1 MKKKPYFFKISQKIR
16 GLFSKRPCNMKK
28 KFFAAIEKGEFS
40 VIQESLQKD
49 MSLINAR
56 FNEESALYKA
66 CATPHLAVVKMLLDF
81 GADINWT
88 DELGSSPL
96 LNACFHQQKEIVAE
110 LLRRGAD
117 IKQIGFYGGVLSCVK
132 DTKLLKLL
140 IEAGADVNER
150 SFEDGEETPLFS
162 ACLGGR
168 LEIAEILLESGADID
183 AKNDMGRTA
192 LWEVCLANDEDTAEK
207 LRALYPK
214 VVEFLADYGADVSLH
229 DECSSI
235 LTDACDTK
243 LKSATQIV
251 RVLLNKM
258 PREMLFYKDFDG
270 LTALDIAKKHKNKEL
285 IELLMEK
292 MK

>member
-1 MKKKPYFFKISQKIR
+1 
-16 GLFSKRPCNMKK
+16 MKK
-28 KFFAAIEKGEFS
+28 KFFAAIEKGELP
-40 VIQESLQKD
+40 VIQAFLQKD
-49 MSLINAR
+49 MSLVNAR

-117 IKQIGFYGGVLSCVK
+117 IKQISFYGGVLSCVK

-140 IEAGADVNER
+140 ITAGADVNER
-150 SFEDGEETPLFS
+150 SFADGEETPLFF

-168 LEIAEILLESGADID
+168 LDIVEILLESGADID

-192 LWEVCLANDEDTAEK
+192 LWEVCLANDENTAEK
-207 LRALYPK
+207 IRALYPK
-214 VVEFLADYGADVSLH
+214 VVEFLADHGADVSLH

-235 LTDACDTK
+235 LSDACDTK

-251 RVLLNKM
+251 RILLKKM
-258 PREMLFYKDFDG
+258 PREILFYKDCDG

>member
-1 MKKKPYFFKISQKIR
+1 MKAYFSKAMFKIR
-16 GLFSKRPCNMKK
+16 ALFSKRPCNMKK
-28 KFFAAIEKGEFS
+28 KFFAAIEKGELP
-40 VIQESLQKD
+40 VIQAFLQKD
-49 MSLINAR
+49 MSLTNAR

-88 DELGSSPL
+88 DKLGSSPL
-96 LNACFHQQKEIVAE
+96 LNACFYQQKEIVAE

-117 IKQIGFYGGVLSCVK
+117 IKQISFYGGVLSSVA
-132 DTKLLKLL
+132 DTRLLKLL
-140 IEAGADVNER
+140 ITAGADVNER
-150 SFEDGEETPLFS
+150 SFADGEETPLFF

-207 LRALYPK
+207 LRESFPK
-214 VVEFLADYGADVSLH
+214 VVEFLADHGADVSLH

-243 LKSATQIV
+243 FKTATEIV
-251 RVLLNKM
+251 RILLKKM
-258 PREMLFYKDFDG
+258 PREMLFYKDCDG

-285 IELLMEK
+285 IEVLMEK

>member
-1 MKKKPYFFKISQKIR
+1 MNSYFSKAMFKIR
-16 GLFSKRPCNMKK
+16 ALFSKRPCNMKK
-28 KFFAAIEKGEFS
+28 KFFAAIEKGYLP
-40 VIQESLQKD
+40 VIQAFLQKD
-49 MSLINAR
+49 MSLTNAR

-96 LNACFHQQKEIVAE
+96 LNACFYQQKEIVAE

-117 IKQIGFYGGVLSCVK
+117 IKQISFYGGVLSSVT
-132 DTKLLKLL
+132 DTRLLKLL
-140 IEAGADVNER
+140 ITAGADVNER
-150 SFEDGEETPLFS
+150 SFADGEETPLFF

-168 LEIAEILLESGADID
+168 LDIAEILLESGADID

-207 LRALYPK
+207 LRESYPK
-214 VVEFLADYGADVSLH
+214 VVEFLADHGADVSLH
-229 DECSSI
+229 DEYSSI
-235 LTDACDTK
+235 LSDACDTK
-243 LKSATQIV
+243 FKTATEIV
-251 RVLLNKM
+251 RILLKKM
-258 PREMLFYKDFDG
+258 PREILFYKDCDG

>member
-1 MKKKPYFFKISQKIR
+1 
-16 GLFSKRPCNMKK
+16 MKK
-28 KFFAAIEKGEFS
+28 KFFAAIEKGELP
-40 VIQESLQKD
+40 VIQAFLQKD
-49 MSLINAR
+49 ISLVNAR

-140 IEAGADVNER
+140 ITAGADVNER
-150 SFEDGEETPLFS
+150 SFADGEETPLFF

-207 LRALYPK
+207 LRESYPK
-214 VVEFLADYGADVSLH
+214 VVEFLADHGADVSLH

-243 LKSATQIV
+243 LKSATEIV
-251 RVLLNKM
+251 RILLKKM
-258 PREMLFYKDFDG
+258 PREMLFYKDCDG